1 LARILVITYNTWVSD
16 ARSKRHAEALA
27 ERGHTVD
34 VICVATKV
42 RGQLNG
48 INVIWLPMPKY
59 HGTSRVGYLFSYLRF
74 FALASVTAARLSL
87 RHKYDLVI
95 VCTMPDAAVV
105 SALIPKILG
114 SKILL
119 DIRDTMPELY
129 RDKFNGRLGAAG
141 ARLLMLEER
150 ASAWFADRI
159 LAVHEPHA
167 QRLVQSGIP
176 REKIDVVLNSPNP
189 EIFKPIDELY
199 GAPPKDD
206 HFTLVFHGTV
216 SRRLG
221 IDTAIYAV
229 HELRDRIPQLHLR
242 LIGTGDFWE
251 AAQAL
256 VTRLKLDDRVRFES
270 QVPLEQLPAALSTVS
285 VGLVPNP
292 ASSATHLMLPVKLL
306 EYAALGIP
314 VIAAR
319 LRTIEHFFPEDAVRY
334 FEPGNVASLAA
345 AIEEVHA
352 RPEYRAAIA
361 KRAASIM
368 TGLGWNAQ
376 RENLYDAVAALLKD
390 ASVSVVPQPHT
401 ASEHPV
407 E

>member
-1 LARILVITYNTWVSD
+1 MARILMITYNTWVSD

-27 ERGHTVD
+27 QQGHSVD

-42 RGQLNG
+42 RGQRNG

-59 HGTSRVGYLFSYLRF
+59 HGASRVGYLFSYLRF

-87 RHKYDLVI
+87 RQKYDLVI
-95 VCTMPDAAVV
+95 VCTMPDAAVL
-105 SALIPKILG
+105 SALIPKLLG

-129 RDKFNGRLGAAG
+129 RDKFDGRLGAAG

-150 ASAWFADRI
+150 ASAWLADRI

-189 EIFKPIDELY
+189 EIFKPIGDLY
-199 GAPPKDD
+199 GSPPKDD

-221 IDTAIYAV
+221 IDTALYAI
-229 HELRDRIPQLHLR
+229 HELRDRIPQLRLR
-242 LIGTGDFWE
+242 LLGTGDFWE

-256 VTRLKLDDRVRFES
+256 CARLKLDDRVRFER

-285 VGLVPNP
+285 AGLVPNP
-292 ASSATHLMLPVKLL
+292 PSSATHLMLPVKLL

-314 VIAAR
+314 VITAR

-345 AIEEVHA
+345 AIAELHDH
-352 RPEYRAAIA
+352 PEYRARIVQ
-361 KRAASIM
+361 RAGSIM

-376 RENLYDAVAALLKD
+376 RENLCDAVAALIKD
-390 ASVSVVPQPHT
+390 APIGDLPQPHT
-401 ASEHPV
+401 APERPAR
-407 E
+407 